1 MADGGNNELGDV
13 KENKVL
19 KLPLLDVTDIRS
31 CSSSCDVPSIMYRSN
46 VTARRLVASESSRR
60 SGRMLAKAAG
70 GGDGGG
76 GGRGGKGEKQ
86 QIVLDI

>member
-19 KLPLLDVTDIRS
+19 KLPLLDATDIRS

-60 SGRMLAKAAG
+60 SGRMLAKAAS
-70 GGDGGG
+70 GGDDGG